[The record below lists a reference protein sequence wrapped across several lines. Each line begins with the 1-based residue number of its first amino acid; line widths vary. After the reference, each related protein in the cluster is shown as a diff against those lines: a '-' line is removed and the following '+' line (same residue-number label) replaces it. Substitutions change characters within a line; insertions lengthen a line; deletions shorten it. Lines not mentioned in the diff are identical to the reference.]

1 LTSCRSNGRRP
12 AASVIVALT
21 AALAACQANP
31 QLTVAPTAPSAPSS
45 KVLLEREITRILA
58 APPLARG
65 SWGIVVR
72 SVASGEVLYS
82 TNPRKLMMPAS
93 GLKVVTLAAAAERLG
108 WDFTFETRVVA
119 DGSIDERFLNG
130 DLIVV
135 GHGDPSLDDW
145 DGAATRLFENWARAI
160 KTSGIDTIGG
170 RIIGNDNALEDALL
184 GSGWAWDDLDRSFA
198 TSIGALQFNQN
209 TAQVRIG
216 PGAAESAPA
225 SVTLSPGGS
234 GLVLRN
240 LLTTTAPSIPAA
252 LETRRLAGTAVLEL
266 RGSIPLGIAPFNRN
280 VSVSNPTLY
289 YVHALREA
297 LLANGIDVRGPA
309 VDIDDALHAPTGS
322 AGTTLISYRSPPL
335 AALAATMMKQSQNL
349 YAETLLQT
357 IGGPD
362 QVKSILEGWGIPA
375 EDLVMADGSG
385 LSRYNLVTAE
395 AMTSILSHVAK
406 DERLHRPFEA
416 SLAVAGRDGT
426 LAGRL
431 RNTAAEGN
439 VRAKTG
445 SFSNARSTSGY
456 VRATGGETLVF
467 SIIANNFG
475 TPVDA
480 IEQAID
486 AVVVRLAEFKR

>member
-1 LTSCRSNGRRP
+1 LTSSRSSGRHP
-12 AASVIVALT
+12 TVSVIVALT
-21 AALAACQANP
+21 AALTACQANP
-31 QLTVAPTAPSAPSS
+31 QLTTAPTAPSPSS
-45 KVLLEREITRILA
+45 KVLLERDIAKVLA
-58 APPLARG
+58 APSLARG
-65 SWGIVVR
+65 SWGIVVK
-72 SVASGEVLYS
+72 SLASGEVLHS
-82 TNPRKLMMPAS
+82 TNPRKLMIPAS

-108 WDFTFETRVVA
+108 WDFTFETRLVA
-119 DGSIDERFLNG
+119 DGSVDERFLNG
-130 DLIVV
+130 DLVV
-135 GHGDPSLDDW
+135 IGQGDPNLDDW
-145 DGAATRLFENWARAI
+145 DGAATRLFETWARTI

-170 RIIGNDNALEDALL
+170 RIIGNDNALEDAAL

-198 TSIGALQFNQN
+198 TSVGALQFNQN
-209 TAQVRIG
+209 TAQVRIAPG
-216 PGAAESAPA
+216 PAEAAPA
-225 SVTLSPGGS
+225 SVTLAPGGS
-234 GLVLRN
+234 GLVIRN
-240 LLTTTAPSIPAA
+240 LLTTTTPSIPPK

-266 RGSIPLGIAPFNRN
+266 RGSIPLGLAPFNRN
-280 VSVSNPTLY
+280 ASVYNPTLY

-309 VDIDDALHAPTGS
+309 VDIDDALHAPSGSGS
-322 AGTTLISYRSPPL
+322 ATLVSYRSPPL

-362 QVKSILEGWGIPA
+362 QVKSVVEGWGIPV
-375 EDLVMADGSG
+375 EDLFVADGSG

-406 DERLHRPFEA
+406 DERLRAPFEA
-416 SLAVAGRDGT
+416 SLPVAGRDGT
-426 LAGRL
+426 LAERL

-445 SFSNARSTSGY
+445 SFSNVRSMSGY
-456 VRATGGETLVF
+456 VRTAGGEMLVF

-475 TPVDA
+475 TPPDA

-486 AVVVRLAEFKR
+486 AIVVKLADFKR